1 MKKKMGFRGV
11 IFTVLAALMAFTLWV
26 PACAVP
32 PSISSD
38 YYILM
43 DASTG
48 QVLCEKNSTVQL
60 APAGLVKILTAL
72 VASENISD
80 PTAKLSVT
88 SSALTPLGTGVKNIG
103 LTSGELISAAD
114 CLYAM
119 LMTSAN
125 DAANVVAESVG
136 TTLDGFMTMLRSRAS
151 DLGATSTVLQNP
163 NGLSADGQVSSAR
176 DIALFTRAA
185 LASPSFMQYFGKVS
199 YTLEPT
205 NKRTDSKSITTS
217 FLMLR
222 DSDYRYD
229 GVIGGMTGYTSASQ
243 FVIMATAERDGRQ
256 LIAVVMKAE
265 TEANL
270 YADTAKLFDYGF
282 SDFTMHSVSAG
293 DLSTIDLMQDGTVVG
308 SMTLY
313 LEDPVS
319 FLLRSDLVGASCFAS
334 PNGVPTAVQVGSEAT
349 YTANIYCTDPNDS
362 TQTVILLENV
372 ALKTRIDSEIPS
384 GNDPTATDP
393 SGNSSTT
400 PTPSFSQVT
409 DENGAFVTDENGN
422 IVTVTYA
429 SASSGKSGSGIGRF
443 FKSFFL
449 VLLILIAV
457 VIGLLLLFIA
467 FLFILREVKRAKRR
481 KAREQARM
489 QQRYRQD

>member
-1 MKKKMGFRGV
+1 MKKKMGFRGAV
-11 IFTVLAALMAFTLWV
+11 LTVLAALMAFTLWV
-26 PACAVP
+26 PVGAVP

-43 DASTG
+43 DAATG
-48 QVLCEKNSTVQL
+48 QILCEKNSTAQL
-60 APAGLVKILTAL
+60 APAGLVKILTGL
-72 VASENISD
+72 VASESISD

-136 TTLDGFMTMLRSRAS
+136 TTLDGFMSLLRARAAE
-151 DLGATSTVLQNP
+151 LGATATVLQNP

-205 NKRTDSKSITTS
+205 NKRTDSKALTTS

-265 TEANL
+265 TEASL

-282 SDFTMHSVSAG
+282 SDFTSHFVPAG
-293 DLSTIDLMQDGTVVG
+293 DLGHIDLLQDQTVVG
-308 SMTLY
+308 SLTLY
-313 LEDPVS
+313 LEDSVS
-319 FLLRSDLVGASCFAS
+319 FLLSSNLLTANCYAS
-334 PNGVPTAVQVGSEAT
+334 PNNVPTAVQVGGEGT
-349 YTANIYCTDPNDS
+349 YTANIYCTDPDNPS
-362 TQTVILLENV
+362 QTVLLLENV
-372 ALKTRIDSEIPS
+372 PLKTRVDSDFS
-384 GNDPTATDP
+384 AGDDPAATDN
-393 SGNSSTT
+393 SGSI
-400 PTPSFSQVT
+400 VT
-409 DENGAFVTDENGN
+409 DPGGST
-422 IVTVTYA
+422 A
-429 SASSGKSGSGIGRF
+429 SAASTGKSGSGIGRF

-467 FLFILREVKRAKRR
+467 ALFILREVKRAKRR
-481 KAREQARM
+481 KAREQARA

>member
-1 MKKKMGFRGV
+1 MKKKMGFRGAV
-11 IFTVLAALMAFTLWV
+11 LTVLAALMAFTLWV
-26 PACAVP
+26 PVGAVP

-43 DASTG
+43 DAATG
-48 QVLCEKNSTVQL
+48 QILCEKNSTAQL
-60 APAGLVKILTAL
+60 APAGLVKILTGL
-72 VASENISD
+72 VASESISD

-103 LTSGELISAAD
+103 LTAGELISAAD

-136 TTLDGFMTMLRSRAS
+136 TTLDGFMTLLRTRAAE
-151 DLGATSTVLQNP
+151 LGATATVLQNP

-205 NKRTDSKSITTS
+205 NKRTDSKALTTS

-265 TEANL
+265 TEASL

-282 SDFTMHSVSAG
+282 SDFTSHFVPAG
-293 DLSTIDLMQDGTVVG
+293 DLGHIDLLQDQTVVG
-308 SMTLY
+308 SLTLY
-313 LEDPVS
+313 LEDSVS
-319 FLLRSDLVGASCFAS
+319 FLLSSNLLTANCYAS
-334 PNGVPTAVQVGSEAT
+334 PNNVPTAVQVGGEGT
-349 YTANIYCTDPNDS
+349 YTANIYCTDPDNPS
-362 TQTVILLENV
+362 QTVLLLENV
-372 ALKTRIDSEIPS
+372 PLKTRVDSDFPVGDNPVS
-384 GNDPTATDP
+384 TDP
-393 SGNSSTT
+393 SGSVVADPSGSISST
-400 PTPSFSQVT
+400 
-409 DENGAFVTDENGN
+409 
-422 IVTVTYA
+422 A
-429 SASSGKSGSGIGRF
+429 STGKSGSGIGRF

-449 VLLILIAV
+449 VLLILIAI
-457 VIGLLLLFIA
+457 VIGLLLLFIVA
-467 FLFILREVKRAKRR
+467 LFILREVKRAKRR
-481 KAREQARM
+481 KAREQARA
-489 QQRYRQD
+489 QRYRQD

>member
-1 MKKKMGFRGV
+1 MKKKMGFRGAV
-11 IFTVLAALMAFTLWV
+11 LTVLAALMAFTLWV
-26 PACAVP
+26 PVGAVP

-43 DASTG
+43 DAATG
-48 QVLCEKNSTVQL
+48 QILCEKNSTAQL
-60 APAGLVKILTAL
+60 APAGLVKILTGL
-72 VASENISD
+72 VASESISD

-136 TTLDGFMTMLRSRAS
+136 TTLDGFMTLLRTRAAE
-151 DLGATSTVLQNP
+151 LGATATVLQNP
-163 NGLSADGQVSSAR
+163 NGLSADGQVSCAR

-205 NKRTDSKSITTS
+205 NKRTESKTITTG

-265 TEANL
+265 TEASL

-282 SDFTMHSVSAG
+282 SDFTSHFVPAG
-293 DLSTIDLMQDGTVVG
+293 DLGHIDLLQDQTVVG
-308 SMTLY
+308 SLTLY
-313 LEDPVS
+313 LEDSVS
-319 FLLRSDLVGASCFAS
+319 FLLSSNLLTANCYAS
-334 PNGVPTAVQVGSEAT
+334 PNNVPTAVQVGGEGT
-349 YTANIYCTDPNDS
+349 YTANIYCTDPDNPS
-362 TQTVILLENV
+362 QTVLLLENV
-372 ALKTRIDSEIPS
+372 PLKTRVDSDFPID
-384 GNDPTATDP
+384 DP
-393 SGNSSTT
+393 SGTDNSGSV
-400 PTPSFSQVT
+400 VT
-409 DENGAFVTDENGN
+409 DDSGN
-422 IVTVTYA
+422 VVDSTA
-429 SASSGKSGSGIGRF
+429 STASTGKSGSGFGRF
-443 FKSFFL
+443 LKSFFL
-449 VLLILIAV
+449 VLLIMIAV
-457 VIGLLLLFIA
+457 IIGLLLLFIA
-467 FLFILREVKRAKRR
+467 ALFILREVKRAKRR
-481 KAREQARM
+481 KAREQARA

>member
-1 MKKKMGFRGV
+1 MKKKKGFRGAV
-11 IFTVLAALMAFTLWV
+11 LTVLAALMAFTLWV
-26 PACAVP
+26 PVGAVP

-43 DASTG
+43 DAATG
-48 QVLCEKNSTVQL
+48 QILCEKNSTAQL
-60 APAGLVKILTAL
+60 APAGLVKILTGL
-72 VASENISD
+72 VASESISD

-125 DAANVVAESVG
+125 DAANVIAESVG
-136 TTLDGFMTMLRSRAS
+136 TTLDGFMSLLRTRAAE
-151 DLGATSTVLQNP
+151 LGATATVLQNP

-205 NKRTDSKSITTS
+205 NKRTDSKALTTS

-265 TEANL
+265 TEASL

-282 SDFTMHSVSAG
+282 SDFTSHFVPAG
-293 DLSTIDLMQDGTVVG
+293 DLGHIDLLQDQTVVG
-308 SMTLY
+308 SLTLY
-313 LEDPVS
+313 LEDSVS
-319 FLLRSDLVGASCFAS
+319 FLLSSNLLTANCYAS
-334 PNGVPTAVQVGSEAT
+334 PNNVPTAVQVGGEGT
-349 YTANIYCTDPNDS
+349 YTANIYCTDPDNPS
-362 TQTVILLENV
+362 QTVLLLENV
-372 ALKTRIDSEIPS
+372 PLKTRVDSDFPIGDDPVSTDNS
-384 GNDPTATDP
+384 GSIVTDP
-393 SGNSSTT
+393 SGSAAST
-400 PTPSFSQVT
+400 
-409 DENGAFVTDENGN
+409 
-422 IVTVTYA
+422 A
-429 SASSGKSGSGIGRF
+429 STGKSGSGIGRF

-467 FLFILREVKRAKRR
+467 ALFILREVKRAKRR
-481 KAREQARM
+481 KAREQARA